1 MLNNQQQNPQIQ
13 IPLKE
18 IEQITSQES
27 EKSNYEK
34 IKEFMATCPFG
45 VNILLSINELILFC
59 NLFFI
64 GNGWIQLLLR
74 IFITFFAWAPIGKKI
89 ENSVGSGRY
98 ICLSLFNSL
107 IVLLLYSFML
117 PIFRFSEIFYNFAYF
132 EMLLVA
138 LSNRDKHILVLNK
151 KIPCKFII
159 YFLPILSCFI
169 IYHHIYFIMTYIYG
183 WIYHKY
189 LNERLNIS
197 DEKIKKLESFC
208 IFKLCMKS
216 RRYVKL
222 PEVNPLIDASIQINM
237 NGFNNNVEVH
247 PQQVVINNNPNQINN
262 ITNNTNEFVTPGFI
276 NINQS

>member
-18 IEQITSQES
+18 IEQITSQEP

-45 VNILLSINELILFC
+45 VNILLSINEFILFC

-89 ENSVGSGRY
+89 ENSIGSGRY

-117 PIFRFSEIFYNFAYF
+117 PIFRFSEIIYNFAYF

-222 PEVNPLIDASIQINM
+222 PEVNDLIDASIQINM
-237 NGFNNNVEVH
+237 NGFNNNGQIQ
-247 PQQVVINNNPNQINN
+247 PQQVTISNNNPNQNN
-262 ITNNTNEFVTPGFI
+262 NMTNNNEFITPGFI